1 MKKTILILFACSL
14 IFTACKKEQGCMDAI
29 ATNYNADAEEDDG
42 SCVFGIVGVWNAYE
56 MVVEASQTATLLGQ
70 TIYSFDTSYTITP
83 NDDEWEMAGDIEF
96 TNSGTIITT
105 NDDGETE
112 TDNYTTSGNT
122 LTVTDDDGET
132 TSATFTVTKTN
143 LAFTITDNQVEMENG
158 ATITS
163 NTDMTIHCTRQ

>member
-14 IFTACKKEQGCMDAI
+14 IFTACKKEEGCMDAI

-42 SCVFGIVGVWNAYE
+42 SCIFGIVGVWSPYE
-56 MVVEASQTATLLGQ
+56 VSVVGSQTVTVLGQ
-70 TIYSFDTSYTITP
+70 TIASFDTSWTMTP
-83 NDDEWEMAGDIEF
+83 AQAEIDGNIEF

-122 LTVTDDDGET
+122 LTVTDDDGEI
-132 TSATFTVTKTN
+132 SNATYTVTKTN
-143 LAFTITDNQVEMENG
+143 LAFTITDNQVEMVAG
-158 ATITS
+158 QTITS